1 MSIQTEDKFFIISF
15 ETAVL
20 QPIQMN
26 NKTFTK
32 VTKFSGESLV
42 IGKKPYDIVRQS
54 CSYYGSSFQQSV
66 KLSREAIGKY
76 HKLPAVIA
84 HDYGNPCIL
93 IPTLSPK
100 SDLNVWFSLKAIQ
113 SFHPSKDGCS
123 IILTN
128 GQTLDVNSSTT
139 TISRQI
145 GFANILNM
153 HFLKRMNRLSNE
165 AFLTTRNQF
174 LQKDSYD

>member
-1 MSIQTEDKFFIISF
+1 MTIKTEDQSFIISF
-15 ETAVL
+15 ETAIL
-20 QPIQMN
+20 QPIKMN

-32 VTKFSGESLV
+32 VTNFSGESMV
-42 IGKKPYDIVRQS
+42 IGKRPYDIVRQS

-76 HKLPAVIA
+76 HKLPTVIA

-113 SFHPSKDGCS
+113 SFHPNKDGCS

-128 GQTLDVNSSTT
+128 GQTLDVSSSTT

-153 HFLKRMNRLSNE
+153 HFLKRMNRLTNE
-165 AFLTTRNQF
+165 AFLTTRNHI
-174 LQKDSYD
+174 LQKDLYD